1 MTLRIG
7 VHPSNPTLDTFARS
21 AELQKPLIEA
31 GVDYEI
37 VRYPDGVETVDLF
50 RLGAID
56 VSGTGFTPPITL
68 LSEGVDVVFLA
79 TSAPRAGEYGGGLIV
94 RADSGITSVAELGGK
109 SVSLAV
115 GSWQTSSLAFSLEKG
130 GLTWADI
137 TPVRLSVPAALYAF
151 RNGTLDAWV
160 IDEPTLSKVRDQVDV
175 TVLVPTADV
184 LSHPSVF
191 FGTRKASEEQPD
203 AVRALLETLD
213 ATDAWIQANP
223 ERAAALLVEGT
234 VRSEAD
240 ALAILTTR
248 PWGLQL
254 PTAEFL
260 AEEERAA
267 ALLHRFG
274 VLPSVPE
281 PTAAVPAAAPF
292 TPPVR
297 LH

>member
-21 AELQKPLIEA
+21 AELQKPLVEA
-31 GVDYEI
+31 GVDYQI

-50 RLGAID
+50 RIGAID

-79 TSAPRAGEYGGGLIV
+79 TSAPRAGEYGGGLVV
-94 RADSGITSVAELGGK
+94 RADSGITSVADLRGR
-109 SVSLAV
+109 SVSLAL
-115 GSWQTSSLAFSLEKG
+115 GSWQTSSLAFSLEQG
-130 GLTWADI
+130 GLSWADV

-151 RNGTLDAWV
+151 RNGDLDAWV
-160 IDEPTLSKVRDQVDV
+160 IDEPTLSKVRSELDV

-191 FGTRKASEEQPD
+191 FGTRAAAAEQAD
-203 AVRALLETLD
+203 AVRVLLEALD
-213 ATDAWIQANP
+213 ATDAWIEANP
-223 ERAAALLVEGT
+223 DEAAALLVEGT
-234 VRSEAD
+234 LRSESD
-240 ALAILTTR
+240 ALASLTTR
-248 PWGLQL
+248 PWGLRL

-260 AEEERAA
+260 EEEERAG

-274 VLPSVPE
+274 VLPSAPQA
-281 PTAAVPAAAPF
+281 TAAVPASAPF
-292 TPPVR
+292 TPR
-297 LH
+297 NH